1 MPTVQSTLLLNQDW
15 RLMVLA
21 AFVCLGGTAIA
32 RVLLRYAV
40 RGREAGQARRCNLF
54 QAACAVTV
62 GLTVWASHF
71 LALRALP
78 IDGPIGYDL
87 TCAAASLAIVTVSML
102 VSVRML
108 FMGSGPVWRGG
119 AVVVRVLGAVGMHVV
134 AMSALR
140 FSGHL
145 QLDPVMTGAAGV
157 AGLMLSGLTM
167 YFSGRQKV
175 WGTVVGGIA
184 GVASV
189 AALYLISIAGA
200 RITPDPS
207 IVLPASALSETVILT
222 WIAGV
227 IGALMITAAAVA
239 AFVYSSRTSAMAQ
252 VREAIDTMPDGLA
265 FFDADDR
272 LVLWNARYAEVNR
285 ELGSS
290 LRAGMMFREILEIGL
305 DQGLYF
311 DAVGREAQWLN
322 ERLATRREASRTME
336 QAMADGRWLRIQD
349 RRSVGG
355 GIVTVAN
362 DITDLKA
369 DAHAL
374 AQARDEADA
383 ANLAKSQ
390 FLANMSHEIR
400 TPLNGVI
407 GVAQALSRTQLD
419 REQREML
426 NLIESS
432 GHTLQTLLS
441 DILDLARV
449 ESGRLQIMAEPFDLD
464 RAIREAAQLYSATAA
479 DKGLQFFVE
488 VAPEAQCWVR
498 GDVVRL
504 KQILTNLVS
513 NAVKFTSAGFISMTV
528 APGPERDG
536 RPTLRFSVED
546 TGIGFDSAARE
557 RLFGR
562 FEQADGGI
570 TRKFGGSGLGLSI
583 CKQLASMM
591 NGELDC
597 ESEPGGGSA
606 FFLTLPFEP
615 IAAPEAVEDHA
626 PTRLGDVI
634 PTLRVLLAD
643 DHATNRK
650 VVELILAQAPVEL
663 TAVENGAEALDAY
676 RGGDFDLVLMD
687 MQMPVMDGLEAIRE
701 IRLHEAAL
709 GIEPAAIVMLT
720 ANALPEHVASG
731 AAAGADRH
739 LSKPFN
745 AADLLSLVMDV
756 AVGGPKALAA

>member
-1 MPTVQSTLLLNQDW
+1 MLLNQDW
-15 RLMVLA
+15 RLMVMGAL
-21 AFVCLGGTAIA
+21 VCLGGTAIA
-32 RVLLRYAV
+32 RVLLRYAM
-40 RGREAGQARRCNLF
+40 RGKEAGDSRRFEMF
-54 QAACAVTV
+54 QAACAATV
-62 GLTVWASHF
+62 GLTVWSAHF

-78 IDGPIGYDL
+78 IEGRIGYDL
-87 TCAAASLAIVTVSML
+87 LGAAGSLAIITVAML
-102 VSVRML
+102 LSVRML
-108 FMGSGPVWRGG
+108 FISSGPVWRGAAI
-119 AVVVRVLGAVGMHVV
+119 AVRTLGALGMHVV
-134 AMSALR
+134 AMAAFR
-140 FSGHL
+140 FSGHI
-145 QLDPVMTGAAGV
+145 QLDPVMTGVATVAA
-157 AGLMLSGLTM
+157 LSFSVLTM
-167 YFSGRQKV
+167 YFSGRQSI
-175 WGTVVGGIA
+175 WGNIIGAAA
-184 GVASV
+184 GLASV

-207 IVLPASALSETVILT
+207 LVLPPAALSETIILT
-222 WIAGV
+222 WITGV
-227 IGALMITAAAVA
+227 IGALMITAAAVG
-239 AFVYSSRTSAMAQ
+239 AFFYGSRMTAMAR

-265 FFDADDR
+265 FYDADDR
-272 LVLWNARYAEVNR
+272 LMLWNARYGEVNR
-285 ELGSS
+285 ELGSI
-290 LRAGMMFREILEIGL
+290 LRPGMMFRELLEVGL
-305 DQGLYF
+305 SQKLYA
-311 DAVGREAQWLN
+311 DAIGREADWME
-322 ERLATRREASRTME
+322 ERLAARRAPSQTME
-336 QAMADGRWLRIQD
+336 QEMADGRWLRIQD
-349 RRSVGG
+349 RRAAGG
-355 GIVTVAN
+355 GVVTSVN
-362 DITDLKA
+362 DITDLKF
-369 DAHAL
+369 DARAL
-374 AQARDEADA
+374 SQARDAADA

-407 GVAQALSRTQLD
+407 GVAQALSRTSLD
-419 REQREML
+419 RDQREML
-426 NLIESS
+426 DLIESS

-449 ESGRLQIMAEPFDLD
+449 ESGRLEIMAEPFDLD
-464 RAIREAAQLYSATAA
+464 RAIREAAQLYSATAR

-513 NAVKFTSAGFISMTV
+513 NAVKFTGSGFISLTV

-536 RPTLRFSVED
+536 RATLRFSVED
-546 TGIGFDSAARE
+546 TGIGFDSAVRD

-562 FEQADGGI
+562 FEQADGAI

-583 CKQLASMM
+583 CKQLATMM
-591 NGELDC
+591 DGELDC

-606 FFLTLPFEP
+606 FFLTLPFEAM
-615 IAAPEAVEDHA
+615 AA
-626 PTRLGDVI
+626 RLGDVI

-663 TAVENGAEALDAY
+663 TCVENGAEALEAY

-701 IRLHEAAL
+701 IRLHEAAM
-709 GIEPAAIVMLT
+709 GGEATPIVMLT

-745 AADLLSLVMDV
+745 AADLLGLVMDV
-756 AVGGPKALAA
+756 AISGPKALAA

>member
-1 MPTVQSTLLLNQDW
+1 MPTAHTTMLLNQDW

-21 AFVCLGGTAIA
+21 ALVCLGGAAVSRLLLLYA
-32 RVLLRYAV
+32 R
-40 RGREAGQARRCNLF
+40 RGCEAGNVRRFEGF
-54 QAACAVTV
+54 QAAGATTI
-62 GLTVWASHF
+62 GLTIWSAHF

-78 IDGPIGYDL
+78 IDGRIGYDL
-87 TCAAASLAIVTVSML
+87 LGAAGSLAVITGAMLLSM
-102 VSVRML
+102 RMH
-108 FMGSGPVWRGG
+108 FRRSHPTWRYG
-119 AVVVRVLGAVGMHVV
+119 AVAVRVLGALGMHVV
-134 AMSALR
+134 AMGAFR
-140 FSGHL
+140 FSGHIEL
-145 QLDPVMTGAAGV
+145 NPVMTGGAAAV
-157 AGLMLSGLTM
+157 ALVLAVLSTRLAVRPTI
-167 YFSGRQKV
+167 
-175 WGTVVGGIA
+175 WANIA
-184 GVASV
+184 GAITGLASV

-200 RITPDPS
+200 RISPDPS
-207 IVLPASALSETVILT
+207 IVIPSSALSETLILT
-222 WIAGV
+222 WITGV
-227 IGALMITAAAVA
+227 IGALMITGAAVA
-239 AFVYSSRTSAMAQ
+239 AFFYGSRMNAMAR

-265 FFDADDR
+265 FYDADDR
-272 LVLWNARYAEVNR
+272 LVLWNARYGEVNR
-285 ELGSS
+285 ELGPV
-290 LRAGMMFREILEIGL
+290 LRPGMMFRELLEVGL
-305 DQGLYF
+305 SQHLYA
-311 DAVGREAQWLN
+311 DALGREAAWIDD
-322 ERLATRREASRTME
+322 RLAARRAACQSME
-336 QAMADGRWLRIQD
+336 QEMADGRWLRIQD
-349 RRSVGG
+349 RRTAGG
-355 GIVTVAN
+355 GVVTSVN
-362 DITDLKA
+362 DITDLKF

-374 AQARDEADA
+374 AQARDAADA

-419 REQREML
+419 RDQREML
-426 NLIESS
+426 DLIESS

-449 ESGRLQIMAEPFDLD
+449 ESGRLEIMSEPFDLD
-464 RAIREAAQLYSATAA
+464 RAIREAGQLYAATAR

-513 NAVKFTSAGFISMTV
+513 NAVKFTGTGFISMTV
-528 APGPERDG
+528 APGPDRDG
-536 RPTLRFSVED
+536 RATLRFSVED
-546 TGIGFDSAARE
+546 TGIGFDSAVRD

-562 FEQADGGI
+562 FEQADGAI

-583 CKQLASMM
+583 CKQLAAMM
-591 NGELDC
+591 DGELDC

-615 IAAPEAVEDHA
+615 IAAPEAVEDLTPA
-626 PTRLGDVI
+626 RLGDVI

-663 TAVENGAEALDAY
+663 TCVENGAEAVEAY

-701 IRLHEAAL
+701 IRLHEAAM
-709 GIEPAAIVMLT
+709 GGDAAAIVMLT

-745 AADLLSLVMDV
+745 AADLLGLVMDV
-756 AVGGPKALAA
+756 AVSGPKALAA

>member
-1 MPTVQSTLLLNQDW
+1 MNQDW
-15 RLMVLA
+15 RLMTLA
-21 AFVCLGGTAIA
+21 ALVCLGGVAIA

-40 RGREAGQARRCNLF
+40 RGKEAGDTRRFEIF

-62 GLTVWASHF
+62 SLTMWSAQF

-78 IDGPIGYDL
+78 IEGRIGYDL
-87 TCAAASLAIVTVSML
+87 LGAAGSLTIITAAML

-108 FMGSGPVWRGG
+108 FMGSGPAWRAG
-119 AVVVRVLGAVGMHVV
+119 AVVVRTLGALGMVIV
-134 AMSALR
+134 AVAALR
-140 FSGHL
+140 FSGHIH
-145 QLDPVMTGAAGV
+145 LDPVTTGAATFV
-157 AGLMLSGLTM
+157 ALIFSGLTM
-167 YFSGRQKV
+167 YFSGRQKT
-175 WGTVVGGIA
+175 WGHVVGAVMGLVSI
-184 GVASV
+184 
-189 AALYLISIAGA
+189 AALYLITIAGA
-200 RITPDPS
+200 RITADPG
-207 IVLPASALSETVILT
+207 IVLPPATLSETLILT
-222 WIAGV
+222 WITGLV
-227 IGALMITAAAVA
+227 GALMIMAAAAA
-239 AFVYSSRTSAMAQ
+239 AFICITRSNAMAR

-265 FFDADDR
+265 FYDADDR
-272 LVLWNARYAEVNR
+272 LVLWNAHYAEVNR
-285 ELGSS
+285 ELGPV
-290 LRAGMMFREILEIGL
+290 LRPGMMFRELLDAGL
-305 DQGLYF
+305 SQDLYP
-311 DAVGREAQWLN
+311 DARGREQAWAG
-322 ERLATRREASRTME
+322 ERMAARRGASQTVE
-336 QAMADGRWLRIQD
+336 QEMADGRWLRIQD
-349 RRSVGG
+349 RRTAGG
-355 GIVTVAN
+355 GVVTSVN
-362 DITDLKA
+362 DITDLKH
-369 DAHAL
+369 DARAL
-374 AQARDEADA
+374 VEARDAADA

-407 GVAQALSRTQLD
+407 GVAQALSRTKLD

-426 NLIESS
+426 DLIESS

-449 ESGRLQIMAEPFDLD
+449 ESGRLEIMAEPFDLG

-488 VAPEAQCWVR
+488 VAPEAQVWVR

-513 NAVKFTSAGFISMTV
+513 NAVKFTSSGFISLTV
-528 APGPERDG
+528 APGPDRDG
-536 RPTLRFSVED
+536 RATLRFSVED

-583 CKQLASMM
+583 CKQLAGMM
-591 NGELDC
+591 EGELDC

-606 FFLTLPFEP
+606 FFLTLPFVP
-615 IAAPEAVEDHA
+615 VAAPAAVEDHTA
-626 PTRLGDVI
+626 ARLGDVI

-663 TAVENGAEALDAY
+663 TCVENGAQALDAY

-701 IRLHEAAL
+701 IRLHEAVMGREATP
-709 GIEPAAIVMLT
+709 IIMLT

-745 AADLLSLVMDV
+745 AADLLGLVMDV

>member
-1 MPTVQSTLLLNQDW
+1 
-15 RLMVLA
+15 MVLA
-21 AFVCLGGTAIA
+21 ALVCLGGTIIA
-32 RVLLRYAV
+32 RVALHYAM
-40 RGREAGQARRCNLF
+40 RGREAGDARRSLIF
-54 QAACAVTV
+54 QVICALTV
-62 GLTVWASHF
+62 GLTVWSAHF

-78 IDGPIGYDL
+78 IEGRIGYDL
-87 TCAAASLAIVTVSML
+87 LGAGGSLALIVGSML

-108 FMGSGPVWRGG
+108 FIGSSPAWRVG
-119 AVVVRVLGAVGMHVV
+119 AVAVRALGALGMHIF
-134 AMSALR
+134 AMAAFR
-140 FSGHL
+140 FSGQI
-145 QLDPVMTGAAGV
+145 QLDPVMTGAAAVVAMSLSGLAMYFTGRQNTWRNIAGGV
-157 AGLMLSGLTM
+157 AG
-167 YFSGRQKV
+167 
-175 WGTVVGGIA
+175 VG
-184 GVASV
+184 SV
-189 AALYLISIAGA
+189 TALYLISIAGA
-200 RITPDPS
+200 RVVADPT
-207 IVLPASALSETVILT
+207 IVMPAAALSETLILT

-227 IGALMITAAAVA
+227 FGAVMITAAAAV
-239 AFVYSSRTSAMAQ
+239 AFVYISRVNTMAK
-252 VREAIDTMPDGLA
+252 VREAIDTMPDGMA
-265 FFDADDR
+265 FYDADDR

-285 ELGSS
+285 ELGSI
-290 LRAGMMFREILEIGL
+290 LRPGMMFRELLDVGL
-305 DQGLYF
+305 SQNMYP
-311 DAVGREAQWLN
+311 DAIGREQAWAE
-322 ERLATRREASRTME
+322 ERMAARRGASQTME
-336 QAMADGRWLRIQD
+336 QEMADGRWLRVQD
-349 RRSVGG
+349 RRTAGG
-355 GIVTVAN
+355 GLVTSVN
-362 DITDLKA
+362 DITDLKH
-369 DAHAL
+369 DARAL
-374 AQARDEADA
+374 AEARDAADA
-383 ANLAKSQ
+383 ANSAKSQ

-419 REQREML
+419 RDQREML
-426 NLIESS
+426 DLIESS

-449 ESGRLQIMAEPFDLD
+449 ESGRLEIMAEPFDLD

-488 VAPEAQCWVR
+488 VAPEAQVWVR

-513 NAVKFTSAGFISMTV
+513 NAVKFTGSGFISLTV
-528 APGPERDG
+528 APGPDRDG
-536 RPTLRFSVED
+536 RATLRFSVED
-546 TGIGFDSAARE
+546 TGICFDSAARE

-562 FEQADGGI
+562 FEQADGAI

-583 CKQLASMM
+583 CKQLAGMM
-591 NGELDC
+591 EGELDC

-606 FFLTLPFEP
+606 FFLTLPFVP
-615 IAAPEAVEDHA
+615 VAAPAAVEDHA
-626 PTRLGDVI
+626 AARLGDVI

-663 TAVENGAEALDAY
+663 TAVENGAQALDAY

-701 IRLHEAAL
+701 IRQHEAVL
-709 GIEPAAIVMLT
+709 GREATPIIMLT

-731 AAAGADRH
+731 VAAGADRH

-745 AADLLSLVMDV
+745 AADLLGLVMDV